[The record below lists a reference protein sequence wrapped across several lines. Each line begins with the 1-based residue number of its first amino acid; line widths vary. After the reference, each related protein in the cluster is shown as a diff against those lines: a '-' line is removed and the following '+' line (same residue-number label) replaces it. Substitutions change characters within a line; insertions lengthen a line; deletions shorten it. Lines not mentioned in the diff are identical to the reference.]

1 MRNYIYPARQVVDG
15 SEARLVNKV
24 LESGHYSEGEMGK
37 EFSKL
42 IREFLNV
49 RGVTLVNSGSS
60 ANLLALT
67 SLTSRKVHDRLEPG
81 DEVVV
86 TACGFPTTLNPV
98 IQNGLVP
105 VVVDVQLETYV
116 PLWKDIE
123 SAIGPR
129 TKAIFMAHTL
139 GNPLPIDDILR
150 ICGQRRLWFI
160 EDNCD
165 AFGSLYNDKKTG
177 SFGHFSTLSF
187 YPAHHISTG
196 EGGAVITRSPAAK
209 TVVES
214 FRDWG
219 RDCWC
224 PPGHDNTCGKRF
236 DWEIDGLPAGYDHK
250 YIYSEIGYNLKM
262 TDLQAALGVAQMAKL
277 NTFGYLRRHNHAYL
291 RDAMVIEDLDE
302 YFHLPVPTLHS
313 DPSWF
318 GFCLTIR
325 DGVGLERNRL
335 VREMEK
341 RGIGTRQL
349 FGGNLLRHPAYR
361 GVYYKAATT
370 LENSDKIMRDT
381 FWMGCH
387 PALTTE
393 DMDYMIDTIKELVK
407 G

>member
-1 MRNYIYPARQVVDG
+1 MRNYIYPARQVVDEN
-15 SEARLVNKV
+15 EARLVNKV
-24 LESGHYSEGEMGK
+24 LESERYSEGEMGK
-37 EFSKL
+37 EFSRL

-67 SLTSRKVHDRLEPG
+67 SLTSKKVHDRLVPG
-81 DEVVV
+81 DEVIV

-98 IQNGLVP
+98 IQNNLVP
-105 VVVDVQLETYV
+105 VVVDVELETYV
-116 PLWKDIE
+116 PKWRDIE
-123 SAIGPR
+123 KAIGPR

-139 GNPLPIDDILR
+139 GNPLPINEI
-150 ICGQRRLWFI
+150 QRLCNEHGLWFI

-165 AFGSLYNDKKTG
+165 AFGSYYDDRRTG
-177 SFGHFSTLSF
+177 SFGHLSTLSF

-196 EGGAVITRSPAAK
+196 EGGAVITKSPANK
-209 TVVES
+209 TILES

-236 DWEIDGLPAGYDHK
+236 DWEVGDLPAGYDHK

-262 TDLQAALGVAQMAKL
+262 TDLQAALGVAQMEKL
-277 NTFGYLRRHNHAYL
+277 ERFGHLRRHNHAYL
-291 RDAMVIEDLDE
+291 RDRMVIEDLDE
-302 YFHLPVPTLHS
+302 YFHLPVATANS

-325 DGVGLERNRL
+325 DGVGIDRNAL
-335 VREMEK
+335 VRAMEE
-341 RGIGTRQL
+341 RRIGTRQL
-349 FGGNLLRHPAYR
+349 FGGNLLRHPAYS
-361 GVYYKAATT
+361 GVYYKVATT

-381 FWMGCH
+381 FWVGCH
-387 PALTTE
+387 PALTFD